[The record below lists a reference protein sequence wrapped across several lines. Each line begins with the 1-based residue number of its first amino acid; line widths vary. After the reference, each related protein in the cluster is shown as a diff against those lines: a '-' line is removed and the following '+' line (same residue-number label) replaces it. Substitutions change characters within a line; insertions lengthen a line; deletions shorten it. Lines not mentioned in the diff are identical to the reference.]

1 MSTLLRNIIRLILFI
16 LLQVFVLNQIPPL
29 HQYITPYIYFL
40 FILWLPFSLSRS
52 GLLVVSFITG
62 ICLDFFTK
70 TPGLHAAACV
80 LIGYLRPF
88 LINLLMPQQGV
99 EFNYREP
106 SIASLGFTQ
115 YITYVSVLTLF
126 HHGLLFTIQAFQF
139 GNIFYL
145 ILKTLGSTVISLLLV
160 TIIEI
165 IFIRKQKFLTN
176 T

>member
-1 MSTLLRNIIRLILFI
+1 MSTLLRNIIRLVLFI
-16 LLQVFVLNQIPPL
+16 LLQVFVLNQVPPL

-106 SIASLGFTQ
+106 SVASLGFTQ

>member
-1 MSTLLRNIIRLILFI
+1 MSNLLRNIIRLILFI
-16 LLQVFVLNQIPPL
+16 LLQVFVLNEVPPL
-29 HQYITPYIYFL
+29 HQYIMPYIYFL
-40 FILWLPFSLSRS
+40 FILWLPFNISRG
-52 GLLVVSFITG
+52 GLLLVSFITG
-62 ICLDFFTK
+62 IFLDFFTK

-80 LIGYLRPF
+80 LIGYIRPF

-106 SIASLGFTQ
+106 SVSSLGFSQ
-115 YITYVSVLTLF
+115 YATYVSLLTLF
-126 HHGLLFTIQAFQF
+126 HHTWLFLIQSFQF
-139 GNIFYL
+139 GNLLYI
-145 ILKTLGSTVISLLLV
+145 ILKIIGSTVVSLLLI

>member
-1 MSTLLRNIIRLILFI
+1 MSSLLRNIIRLIIFI
-16 LLQVFVLNQIPPL
+16 LLQVFVLNHIPPL

-40 FILWLPFSLSRS
+40 FILWLPFSMGRGS
-52 GLLVVSFITG
+52 LLIVSFITG
-62 ICLDFFTK
+62 LCLDFFTK

-80 LIGYLRPF
+80 FVGYLRPF
-88 LINLLMPQQGV
+88 FINLLMPQQGI

-106 SIASLGFTQ
+106 SVTSLGFTQ
-115 YITYVSVLTLF
+115 YITYVSVLTF
-126 HHGLLFTIQAFQF
+126 CHHAVLSSIQAFQF
-139 GNIFYL
+139 GNILYL
-145 ILKTLGSTVISLLLV
+145 VLKTLGSTVISLLLI

>member
-106 SIASLGFTQ
+106 SVASLGFTQ

-139 GNIFYL
+139 GNILYL

>member
-1 MSTLLRNIIRLILFI
+1 MSNLLRNIIRLILFI
-16 LLQVFVLNQIPPL
+16 LLQVFVLNQVPPL

-40 FILWLPFSLSRS
+40 FILWLPFNISRS
-52 GLLVVSFITG
+52 SLLLVSFICG

-88 LINLLMPQQGV
+88 LINLLVPQQGV

-106 SIASLGFTQ
+106 SVASLGFTQ
-115 YITYVSVLTLF
+115 YATYVSVLTLF
-126 HHGLLFTIQAFQF
+126 HHAWLFTIQAFQF
-139 GNIFYL
+139 NMFYL
-145 ILKTLGSTVISLLLV
+145 LLKTFGSTVISLLLITV
-160 TIIEI
+160 IEI

>member
-16 LLQVFVLNQIPPL
+16 LLQVFVLNQVPPL

-52 GLLVVSFITG
+52 GLLIVSFITG

-139 GNIFYL
+139 GNILYL

>member
-52 GLLVVSFITG
+52 GLLIVSFITG

-139 GNIFYL
+139 GNILYL

>member
-1 MSTLLRNIIRLILFI
+1 MSNLLRNIIRLILFI
-16 LLQVFVLNQIPPL
+16 LLQVFVLNQVPPL

-40 FILWLPFSLSRS
+40 FILWLPFNISRS
-52 GLLVVSFITG
+52 SLLLVSFICG

-88 LINLLMPQQGV
+88 LINLLVPQQGV

-106 SIASLGFTQ
+106 SVASLGFTQ
-115 YITYVSVLTLF
+115 YVTYVSALTLF
-126 HHGLLFTIQAFQF
+126 HHGWLFTIQAFQF
-139 GNIFYL
+139 GNLLYL
-145 ILKTLGSTVISLLLV
+145 LLKTLGSTVVSLLLITV
-160 TIIEI
+160 IEI
-165 IFIRKQKFLTN
+165 IFMRKQKFLTN

>member
-1 MSTLLRNIIRLILFI
+1 MSNLLRNIIRLILFI
-16 LLQVFVLNQIPPL
+16 LFQVFVLNNIPPL
-29 HQYITPYIYFL
+29 HQYITPYVYFL
-40 FILWLPFSLSRS
+40 FILWLPFNIGRSSL
-52 GLLVVSFITG
+52 LIVAFITG
-62 ICLDFFTK
+62 LFLDFFTK

-126 HHGLLFTIQAFQF
+126 HHGMLFSIQAFQF

-145 ILKTLGSTVISLLLV
+145 ILKTLGSTVISLLLI

>member
-1 MSTLLRNIIRLILFI
+1 MSNLLRNTIRLILFI
-16 LLQVFVLNQIPPL
+16 LLQVFVLNEVPPL
-29 HQYITPYIYFL
+29 HQYIMPYIYFL
-40 FILWLPFSLSRS
+40 FILWLPFNISRG
-52 GLLVVSFITG
+52 GLLLVSFITG
-62 ICLDFFTK
+62 IFLDFFTK

-80 LIGYLRPF
+80 LIGYIRPF

-106 SIASLGFTQ
+106 SVSSLGFSQ
-115 YITYVSVLTLF
+115 YATYVSLLTLF
-126 HHGLLFTIQAFQF
+126 HHSWLFLIQSFQF
-139 GNIFYL
+139 GNLLYI
-145 ILKTLGSTVISLLLV
+145 ILKIIGSTVVSLLLI